1 MEMKLIQQVITELHK
16 NKVEIHIGS
25 SAEEGCMKLEAN
37 IYQDDNIFPEMH
49 TFAGPDLIEMF
60 REMSK
65 CDSFINLIPSDLFL
79 RLNAEE
85 EQKPEEVIDTL
96 SIYNP
101 YLSDLRVAFD
111 KGIQS
116 AADEVDENDVATVT
130 AKLVLTLDPNA
141 PDFAND
147 AKLFSK
153 AKFDVSVAIKREVN
167 KYVGAVQAFGT
178 RVIDGRMLMINPDRQ
193 LELDDVIRKAEADA
207 GNAPPEKDLMAD
219 APEDPSEPPEF
230 DS

>member
-1 MEMKLIQQVITELHK
+1 MEMKLIQQVMAELKK
-16 NKVEIHIGS
+16 NKVTVQINNGLDEGS
-25 SAEEGCMKLEAN
+25 FKIEAN
-37 IYQDDNIFPEMH
+37 VYADDSIFPEMH
-49 TFAGPDLIEMF
+49 TFTGPDLLEMF

-85 EQKPEEVIDTL
+85 DQKPEEVIDTL

-116 AADEVDENDVATVT
+116 AADEVGDNDTATVT
-130 AKLVLTLDPNA
+130 AKLVLTLDPFA

-147 AKLFSK
+147 AKLFSR

-193 LELDDVIRKAEADA
+193 IELDDVIRKAEQDA
-207 GNAPPEKDLMAD
+207 GNVPPEKDLMAD